1 MKERFFRSLE
11 KIFNKTNKWELYLWF
26 FVHLSIPLLLLI
38 SIFTTGPVNINTSLF
53 DMLPQSV
60 QAKVVMEAD
69 KVLGDRNGREL
80 VILCAAQDFK
90 NAKKGASLL
99 YDIYKDS
106 GDIEDI
112 ILYFDSAVIDDF
124 YRYLYDYR
132 FVIAGSDTI
141 NLLES
146 GQAQELAYDALSRAF
161 SAINFFPLDNI
172 DKDPFLLAERRIGEF
187 LSSSLLSGSMTLK
200 DEVIAT
206 EIDGVYYVLLRMT
219 LAPGSVSLQADKNI
233 IGRIYSTA
241 PKIMEDVPGITFYFS
256 GIPFHSYES
265 SSGAQREVSIIASI
279 TLLLIFALFLYIFRS
294 GKPVF
299 FSILAIGISLGTAV
313 AAALLFFR
321 EIHIITFVF
330 GTTLIGTCVDYS
342 IHFFI
347 HWKGNTEVKDGARI
361 RSHVIKNITMSFIS
375 TQICFIVFFLSP
387 FTILKQFALF
397 SMAGL
402 LSSYLTFFCIYPRLK
417 APQEEK
423 NRGIKKFFNFSAGL
437 RGASDSK
444 FFFNSAKFRR
454 FFKPVISA
462 GFFITAVTL
471 LIVNSSS
478 IKIKNDISSLYT
490 MSETL
495 LESEIKSAQVLDYGS
510 PGWYF
515 IVSGS
520 GADEVL
526 ENEEKLTFR
535 LQEEVDRGNLGS
547 FLATSIFVP
556 SRKNQKKTYE
566 AMKALLPLSESQ
578 FEYFGFPQGFNES
591 FKKEFAASEV
601 FCLPENAPA
610 QAGIS
615 NLWIG
620 EIGKNFYSCVMPLKP
635 TDESIFRS
643 IASEFEFV
651 HFLNKSKDISADMDT
666 LTRTMLFLFL
676 AAYIV
681 VSVIIFLMYPWRD
694 SLKICLVPLILVMVS
709 LTVLAINN
717 ISIGFFSVAAL
728 VLVFGLS
735 LDYIFFMS
743 GKKPKEEKR
752 LNLIGVT
759 LSFLTTLLS
768 FGALAF
774 SSFMPVHLFGL
785 TVCAGLGAA
794 FVSALILQARADPF
808 DKTDNTL

>member
-1 MKERFFRSLE
+1 MKERFFLFLNGLF
-11 KIFNKTNKWELYLWF
+11 KKTNKWEPVLWL
-26 FVHLSIPLLLLI
+26 FVHLTIPLFLLI
-38 SIFTTGPVNINTSLF
+38 SVFTIGPVNINTSLF

-60 QAKVVMEAD
+60 RAKAVMEAD

-80 VILCAAQDFK
+80 VILCAAPDFE
-90 NAKKGASLL
+90 NAKKGAALL
-99 YDIYKDS
+99 YDEFKES
-106 GDIEDI
+106 KDIEDI

-132 FVIAGSDTI
+132 FVIAANDTV

-146 GQAQELAYDALSRAF
+146 GQAQEIAYDALSRAF
-161 SAINFFPLDNI
+161 GAINFFPLDNI
-172 DKDPFLLAERRIGEF
+172 DKDPFLLAEKRIGEF

-200 DEVIAT
+200 DDVIAA
-206 EIDGVYYVLLRMT
+206 EINGTYYVLLRMT
-219 LAPGSVSLQADKNI
+219 LAPGAVSLQADKNI
-233 IGRIYSTA
+233 IGRIYSYA
-241 PKIMEDVPGITFYFS
+241 PVIKGKVPGTVFYFS

-265 SSGAQREVSIIASI
+265 SSGAQKEVSIIASI
-279 TLLLIFALFLYIFRS
+279 TLLLILILFLYIFRS
-294 GKPVF
+294 GKPVI
-299 FSILAIGISLGTAV
+299 FSVMAIGISLGTAV

-347 HWKGNTEVKDGARI
+347 HWKGNSAVKEGALI

-387 FTILKQFALF
+387 FLILKQFALF

-417 APQEEK
+417 APQDEK
-423 NRGIKKFFNFSAGL
+423 KRGIRKIFNF
-437 RGASDSK
+437 
-444 FFFNSAKFRR
+444 NIKFRKAALIKS
-454 FFKPVISA
+454 FFDSEKLDRYLKPVLSV
-462 GFFITAVTL
+462 GFLITIVIL
-471 LIVNSSS
+471 LVVNSSS

-490 MSETL
+490 MSDTL

-520 GADEVL
+520 GMDEVL
-526 ENEEKLTFR
+526 ENEEKLTSR
-535 LQEEVDRGNLGS
+535 LQEEVERGNLGS
-547 FLATSIFVP
+547 FLAVSVFVP
-556 SRKNQKKTYE
+556 SKKNQIRTYE
-566 AMKALLPLSESQ
+566 AMKALLPLCESQ
-578 FEYFGFPQGFNES
+578 FEYLGFPREYAES
-591 FKKEFAASEV
+591 FKKEFAASEI
-601 FCLPENAPA
+601 FCLPQDAPA

-620 EIGKNFYSCVMPLKP
+620 EIGNNFYTCVMPLHPK
-635 TDESIFRS
+635 DESIFRA
-643 IASEFEFV
+643 IADELNFV

-666 LTRTMLFLFL
+666 LTKTMLLLFL
-676 AAYIV
+676 AAYII
-681 VSVIIFLMYPWRD
+681 VSVIIFIMYPLRD
-694 SLKICLVPLILVMVS
+694 SLKICLVPLILVIVS

-735 LDYIFFMS
+735 LDYIFFMT

-794 FVSALILQARADPF
+794 FISALILQARAYPF
-808 DKTDNTL
+808 DKTGNPR